1 MRRIAGVALG
11 VVLVIGATIG
21 TMGFTQGG
29 FHHIREFLT
38 GYEEVATGIA
48 AISTT
53 GTGRFIARI
62 NHDRTEI
69 DYWLKYE
76 ELEGDVTQAHIH
88 FGNKGTAG
96 GISVWLCGTATNPG
110 PADTP
115 ACPVPG
121 EWVSGTLTAANVIGP
136 VAQGIEAGAF
146 DELLA
151 AIRAG
156 RTYVNVHTTK
166 WGSGEIRSQI
176 NHDGHGN

>member
-1 MRRIAGVALG
+1 MRRIAGVTLG

-53 GTGRFIARI
+53 GNGKFVARI
-62 NHDRTEI
+62 NKDQDEI
-69 DYWLKYE
+69 DYWLKYDD
-76 ELEGDVTQAHIH
+76 LEGAVTQAHIH
-88 FGNKGTAG
+88 FGQRSTAG
-96 GISVWLCGTATNPG
+96 GIIVWLCGTTTNPG
-110 PADTP
+110 PAGTP
-115 ACPVPG
+115 TCPAPG
-121 EWVSGTLTAANVIGP
+121 EWVSGTLSAANVLGP
-136 VAQGIEAGAF
+136 LSQGIEPGAF
-146 DELLA
+146 EELLGA
-151 AIRAG
+151 VRAG

-176 NHDGHGN
+176 DPHGGH